1 MTSALLDE
9 LFSLEL
15 FSAELLEASFES
27 LELVLD
33 SLFSF
38 ADDVGSLETDEL
50 ETFAS
55 LVFVLGLAEESSPQ
69 ADKRLAATIQ

>member
-1 MTSALLDE
+1 
-9 LFSLEL
+9 
-15 FSAELLEASFES
+15 
-27 LELVLD
+27 
-33 SLFSF
+33 
-38 ADDVGSLETDEL
+38 VGSLETDEL

>member
-15 FSAELLEASFES
+15 FSAELLEF
-27 LELVLD
+27 VLD

-55 LVFVLGLAEESSPQ
+55 PVFVLGLVEESSPQ

>member
-1 MTSALLDE
+1 M
-9 LFSLEL
+9 
-15 FSAELLEASFES
+15 FSAELLETSIEL
-27 LELVLD
+27 LELVLA

-55 LVFVLGLAEESSPQ
+55 PVFVLGLVEESSPQ
-69 ADKRLAATIQ
+69 ADKRLVATIQ